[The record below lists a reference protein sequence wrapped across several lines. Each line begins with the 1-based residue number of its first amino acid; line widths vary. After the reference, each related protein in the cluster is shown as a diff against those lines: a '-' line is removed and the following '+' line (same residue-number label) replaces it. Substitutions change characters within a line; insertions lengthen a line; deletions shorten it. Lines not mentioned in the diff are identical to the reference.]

1 MRRKV
6 RAGPVISRLQPG
18 VVRVR
23 IPPCSAPPPPPPPP
37 PNPSPQQVTQILE
50 ALGAGDRAAA
60 GDLLPLVYE
69 ELRKL
74 AQARMSH
81 EHAQTLQPTALVHE
95 AYLRLVGEADR
106 KQWDNRGHFFGA
118 AAQAMRRIMVERARH
133 RNRIKHGGGL
143 ERVNLDNADVG
154 SEINPETTDL
164 VGLDEALNR
173 LQGINPRRAEIV
185 LLRYF
190 GGLSVE
196 ETARAMQLSPSTVK
210 NEWTLARAWLHRE
223 LSKAADAGDGA

>member
-1 MRRKV
+1 M
-6 RAGPVISRLQPG
+6 QP
-18 VVRVR
+18 
-23 IPPCSAPPPPPPPP
+23 PTSSPM
-37 PNPSPQQVTQILE
+37 PNPNPQEVTQILE

-81 EHAQTLQPTALVHE
+81 EQGQTLQPTALVHE
-95 AYLRLVGEADR
+95 AYLRLVGEVDR
-106 KQWDNRGHFFGA
+106 SQWDNRGHFFGA

-143 ERVNLDNADVG
+143 ERVDLDKAEVG
-154 SEINPETTDL
+154 AEINPETTDL

-173 LQGINPRRAEIV
+173 LQAVNPRRAEIV

-196 ETARAMQLSPSTVK
+196 ETARAMQLSPTTIK

-223 LSKAADAGDGA
+223 LSRSAAQTEGGV